1 MEALLTFARENSG
14 PILFI
19 GLIGLYFALQL
30 WILPAFGVP
39 T

>member
-1 MEALLTFARENSG
+1 MEKIWIVVGIIA
-14 PILFI
+14 
-19 GLIGLYFALQL
+19 LYFALQL

>member
-1 MEALLTFARENSG
+1 MEKV
-14 PILFI
+14 
-19 GLIGLYFALQL
+19 LIVVGIIALYFALQL

>member
-1 MEALLTFARENSG
+1 MDK
-14 PILFI
+14 ILI
-19 GLIGLYFALQL
+19 VVGVIALYFALQL

>member
-1 MEALLTFARENSG
+1 MDKIWIVVGMIA
-14 PILFI
+14 
-19 GLIGLYFALQL
+19 LYFALQL